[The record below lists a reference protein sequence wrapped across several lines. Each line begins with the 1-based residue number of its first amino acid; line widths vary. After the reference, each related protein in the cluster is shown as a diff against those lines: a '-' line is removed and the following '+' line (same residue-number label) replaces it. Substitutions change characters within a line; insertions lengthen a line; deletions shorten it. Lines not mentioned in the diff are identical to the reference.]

1 MSGYTG
7 TRNQNKNS
15 LDDQLKK
22 FWEEMMEDVQNTGTD
37 LADFKTQQLPLA
49 RIKKVRVKICSVAFY
64 IVPLYDNV

>member
-1 MSGYTG
+1 VSGYTG

-49 RIKKVRVKICSVAFY
+49 RIKKVREH
-64 IVPLYDNV
+64 

>member
-49 RIKKVRVKICSVAFY
+49 RIKKVREHESKFA
-64 IVPLYDNV
+64 L